1 MGRSPGPR
9 SFPARPTF
17 LTDRN
22 AVGAL
27 PLKDLAGV
35 PVSGQLSPRRIIQS
49 NVVPLGNLVAMR
61 AVNIWNIYYV
71 RCLVLQP

>member
-1 MGRSPGPR
+1 
-9 SFPARPTF
+9 
-17 LTDRN
+17 
-22 AVGAL
+22 
-27 PLKDLAGV
+27 V

-71 RCLVLQP
+71 RCLARHYPFQLSSAEDFLEFAGFARRPTFKQGG